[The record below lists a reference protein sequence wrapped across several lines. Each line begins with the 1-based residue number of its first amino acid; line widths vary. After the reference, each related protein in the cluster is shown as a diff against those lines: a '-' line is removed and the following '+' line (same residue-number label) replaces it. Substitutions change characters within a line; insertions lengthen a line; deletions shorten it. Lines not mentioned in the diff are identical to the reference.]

1 MPISYLARAK
11 IVDCEPAA
19 IASLRSDV
27 AEHGHG
33 GTAKRYGVRRETIWR
48 WLRMAAAVEA
58 DEKAEKRD
66 VARETVATK
75 EETR

>member
-11 IVDCEPAA
+11 IVDCEPEA

-48 WLRMAAAVEA
+48 WLRMAAQVDA
-58 DEKAEKRD
+58 DEREENEEKTN
-66 VARETVATK
+66 EP
-75 EETR
+75 